1 MKLNHIFIYFFL
13 LVSTPLY
20 AFKFSPMSA
29 TIGVDKKNNSVLF
42 YLENDTE
49 QPIAITASVL
59 ARSTDVNG
67 NEKNEKCDD
76 ELMAYPSQLII
87 PANEKRSIKVSWIG
101 KMPPEIEKSYRL
113 IAEQLPIDID
123 KKDKKKASIRVLL
136 RYAAALYV
144 EPKKLESKVT
154 LEKFSI
160 DENFITF
167 FFKNA
172 GGKHQIL
179 SNLSMKVSGRKS
191 FEIESDELK
200 GMTGENI
207 LASSERIFKLPKAG
221 KLKDISEK
229 DSVKIKF
236 EED

>member
-1 MKLNHIFIYFFL
+1 
-13 LVSTPLY
+13 
-20 AFKFSPMSA
+20 MSA

-49 QPIAITASVL
+49 QPIAVTATVL
-59 ARSTDVNG
+59 SRSMDING
-67 NEKNEKCDD
+67 VEKNENCEN
-76 ELMAYPSQLII
+76 ELSAYPSQLII

-101 KMPPEIEKSYRL
+101 KTPPEIEKSYRL

-154 LEKFSI
+154 LEKFSL
-160 DENFITF
+160 DDKFITF
-167 FFKNA
+167 HLKNS

-179 SNLSMKVSGRKS
+179 SNLSLKVNGKKS
-191 FEIESDELK
+191 FDIESENLK
-200 GMTGENI
+200 GMTGENV
-207 LASSERIFKLPKAG
+207 LASSERIFKLSKEG
-221 KLKDISEK
+221 KLKDITDK
-229 DSVKIKF
+229 DLIKIKF

>member
-1 MKLNHIFIYFFL
+1 
-13 LVSTPLY
+13 
-20 AFKFSPMSA
+20 MSA

-49 QPIAITASVL
+49 QPIAISASVIS
-59 ARSTDVNG
+59 RTMDING
-67 NEKNEKCDD
+67 VEKNAKCDD

-101 KMPPEIEKSYRL
+101 KSIPEIEKSYRL

-144 EPKKLESKVT
+144 EPKKLNSKVS

-160 DENFITF
+160 EDKFISF
-167 FFKNA
+167 HLKNS

-179 SNLSMKVSGRKS
+179 SDLSIKVSGKKS
-191 FEIESDELK
+191 FEIESDDLK
-200 GMTGENI
+200 GMTGENV
-207 LASSERIFKLPKAG
+207 LAASERIFKIPKEG
-221 KLKDISEK
+221 KLKDIEAT
-229 DSVKIKF
+229 DSIKIKF
-236 EED
+236 EEE